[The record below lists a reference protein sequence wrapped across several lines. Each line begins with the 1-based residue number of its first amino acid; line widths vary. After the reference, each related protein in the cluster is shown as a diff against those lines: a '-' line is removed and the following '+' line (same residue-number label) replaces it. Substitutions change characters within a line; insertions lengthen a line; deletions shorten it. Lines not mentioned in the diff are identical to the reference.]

1 MRISLVRHG
10 RPAVDLKSRI
20 TGRMFEEWLRA
31 YESAGIESSSSPPGE
46 LTRSLA
52 SCALIIT
59 SPATR
64 AIQSAERLPISAVR
78 EICADAA
85 EAPLPWRL
93 NCPVPLRPAAFT
105 VLARVL
111 WLLGVA
117 RAEEN
122 VGGSPSCRQAG
133 STALCPRCAL
143 WPRRVGRARVYESF
157 SQACAGISRL
167 ALLGR
172 PTVWLLVVCSFRLRE
187 CVEQRVGAKG

>member
-1 MRISLVRHG
+1 
-10 RPAVDLKSRI
+10 
-20 TGRMFEEWLRA
+20 MFDAWLRA

-64 AIQSAERLPISAVR
+64 AIQSAERLPISAAR

-93 NCPVPLRPAAFT
+93 NCPVPLRPATFT

-111 WLLGVA
+111 WRLGIA

-122 VGGSPSCRQAG
+122 VEEVRRRADKLVQLLSARAARYGHVGLVGHGYMNRFLRRALESAGWRSSDAPRSGYWSCAHFDCADVNRGLGPGMGASFDRPDHRLQFEQAKD
-133 STALCPRCAL
+133 T
-143 WPRRVGRARVYESF
+143 
-157 SQACAGISRL
+157 
-167 ALLGR
+167 
-172 PTVWLLVVCSFRLRE
+172 
-187 CVEQRVGAKG
+187 